1 MVGNFD
7 WLAFEVR
14 KALAYC
20 YFDPPSGDFHAFAKL
35 VWQTYPAVFL
45 GSALPMNACGDSGWA
60 LNGPVILTSAVCLGV
75 LLLARWVMRQRY
87 FPGRES
93 FIVLHLASLW
103 WMIAASLEMAAQGP
117 QCKVFW
123 ATMAWPGILMVPTF
137 WAVFLWQYVNSVR
150 QPLPLRSTLG
160 LAVVPV
166 LIWLMALS
174 NPWHGLFYGADTA
187 PLSDEPGAPIRYQ
200 HELLFYA
207 AAAYVYLFM
216 TFCMGVVLRAAIVSY
231 GVHRRHYLAFVFV
244 TAVPWAA
251 NISYVVFGWMLFG
264 FDPTPFSFAF
274 TLVAFAWLIVGV
286 RLFDLLPV
294 ARHLLLDALLDP
306 VLVVD
311 AQLRVIEANPA
322 ALKLAGLRS
331 GWQGRQLADWP
342 ILGADLQQLLSQQVQ
357 GEHDC
362 LLTLANSARYFEV
375 RIRAIERVTHRGTL
389 VLGRMLY
396 LRDVTQRHLSE
407 LKLAE
412 ALALSEERL
421 RTITNLHE
429 QLQEQ
434 ALCDPLTGL
443 YNRRY
448 LGEFFAR
455 ELAVA
460 QRERTPISLALIDL
474 DHFKQLN
481 DEHGHLE
488 GDDVLKGVAQHLQEN
503 LRSSDAVFRI
513 GGEEF
518 LLILPRADAQE
529 ARKRLETICREL
541 AAHPLP
547 TRGGARYVTLSAGLA
562 LWPEQGVML
571 DQLLQVA
578 DAALYQA
585 KHAGRN
591 RVCSL
596 N

>member
-1 MVGNFD
+1 
-7 WLAFEVR
+7 
-14 KALAYC
+14 
-20 YFDPPSGDFHAFAKL
+20 
-35 VWQTYPAVFL
+35 
-45 GSALPMNACGDSGWA
+45 MNLCGDSGWA
-60 LNGPVILTSAVCLGV
+60 LSAPVVLTATVCIGV
-75 LLLARWVMRQRY
+75 LLLARWVNQQRY

-103 WMIAASLEMAAQGP
+103 WLIAASLEMSAQGAN
-117 QCKVFW
+117 CKVFW
-123 ATMAWPGILMVPTF
+123 ATMAWPGILSVPTF

-150 QPLPLRSTLG
+150 QPLPLNSTLG
-160 LAVVPV
+160 LIVAPV

-174 NPWHGLFYGADTA
+174 NPWHGLFYGPGTT
-187 PLSDEPGAPIRYQ
+187 PLSDELGAPIRYQ
-200 HELLFYA
+200 HGPLFYA

-216 TFCMGVVLRAAIVSY
+216 AFCMGVVLRAALVSY

-244 TAVPWAA
+244 TAVPWVA

-274 TLVAFAWLIVGV
+274 TLLAFAWLIVGV

-294 ARHLLLDALLDP
+294 ARHLLLDALFDP

-322 ALKLAGLRS
+322 ALKLASLRS

-342 ILGADLQQLLSQQVQ
+342 ILGADLQQLLSRQNQ
-357 GEHDC
+357 GEQEQ

-389 VLGRMLY
+389 VLGQMLY
-396 LRDVTQRHLSE
+396 LRDVTHRHLSE

-421 RTITNLHE
+421 RTISSLHE

-448 LGEFFAR
+448 LDEFFAR
-455 ELAVA
+455 ELALA
-460 QRERTPISLALIDL
+460 QREQSPISLALIDL
-474 DHFKQLN
+474 DHFKLLN
-481 DEHGHLE
+481 DEYGHLE
-488 GDDVLKGVAQHLQEN
+488 GDDVLKGVAQHLLEN
-503 LRSSDAVFRI
+503 LRTSDAVFRI

-518 LLILPRADAQE
+518 LLILPRADAHE
-529 ARKRLETICREL
+529 ARQRLETICRDL

-562 LWPEQGVML
+562 LWPEQGLAL
-571 DQLLQVA
+571 DELLQVA

-591 RVCSL
+591 RVCSRA
-596 N
+596 

>member
-1 MVGNFD
+1 
-7 WLAFEVR
+7 
-14 KALAYC
+14 
-20 YFDPPSGDFHAFAKL
+20 
-35 VWQTYPAVFL
+35 
-45 GSALPMNACGDSGWA
+45 MNACGNSTWV
-60 LNGPVILTSAVCLGV
+60 LSPPVLLTIVVCVGV
-75 LLLARWVMRQRY
+75 MLLARWVTRQRY

-93 FIVLHLASLW
+93 FLVLHLSSLW
-103 WMIAASLEMAAQGP
+103 WLVAASLEMAAQGAD
-117 QCKVFW
+117 CKVFW
-123 ATMAWPGILMVPTF
+123 ATMAWPGILSTPTF
-137 WAVFLWQYVNSVR
+137 WAVFLWQYVNSEN
-150 QPLPLRSTLG
+150 RSLSPQRTLG

-166 LIWLMALS
+166 VIWLVALS
-174 NPWHGLFYGADTA
+174 NPWHGLFYGAGTA
-187 PLSDEPGAPIRYQ
+187 PLSDESGASIRYQ
-200 HELLFYA
+200 HGPLFYA
-207 AAAYVYLFM
+207 AAAYVYVFM
-216 TFCMGVVLRAAIVSY
+216 AFSMGVVLRAAIVSY

-244 TAVPWAA
+244 TAVPWIA
-251 NISYVVFGWMLFG
+251 NVSYVVFGWMLFG

-294 ARHLLLDALLDP
+294 ARHLLLDALTDP

-311 AQLRVIEANPA
+311 AQLRVIEVNQA

-331 GWQGRQLADWP
+331 GWQGRHLADWP
-342 ILGADLQQLLSQQVQ
+342 VLGEDLQKLLSQPAQ
-357 GEHDC
+357 GEHDR
-362 LLTLANSARYFEV
+362 LLTLASSARYFEV

-389 VLGRMLY
+389 VLGQMLY

-421 RTITNLHE
+421 RTISSLHE

-448 LGEFFAR
+448 LDEFFAR

-460 QRERTPISLALIDL
+460 QREHSPISLALIDL
-474 DHFKQLN
+474 DHFKRLN

-488 GDDVLKGVAQHLQEN
+488 GDDVLKGVAQHLLEN

-518 LLILPRADAQE
+518 LLILPRADAHE
-529 ARKRLETICREL
+529 ARLRLETICREL

-562 LWPEQGVML
+562 LWPEQGQAL
-571 DQLLQVA
+571 DELLQVA
-578 DAALYQA
+578 DASLYQA
-585 KHAGRN
+585 KHEGRN

-596 N
+596 A